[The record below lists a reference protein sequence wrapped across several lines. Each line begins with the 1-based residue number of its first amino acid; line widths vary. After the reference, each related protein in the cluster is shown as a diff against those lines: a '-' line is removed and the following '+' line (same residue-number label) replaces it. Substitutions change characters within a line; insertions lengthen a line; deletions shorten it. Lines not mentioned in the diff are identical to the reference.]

1 MTFTPAE
8 LAAAEE
14 AFAVHR
20 EGKCPGDCS
29 YCEDL
34 RTSGIASY
42 VAEYI
47 RIQKAKLE
55 QRSTLSP
62 RQQGLPALGM
72 PKRVGGKGKGLKGRV
87 KSPNSRR

>member
-14 AFAVHR
+14 AFRLHKQ
-20 EGKCPGDCS
+20 GKCPGDCS

-34 RTSGIASY
+34 RTSSIASY
-42 VAEYI
+42 VGEYI

-55 QRSTLSP
+55 QRSTLKP

-72 PKRVGGKGKGLKGRV
+72 PKRVSGKGTGGKGRV
-87 KSPNSRR
+87 RR